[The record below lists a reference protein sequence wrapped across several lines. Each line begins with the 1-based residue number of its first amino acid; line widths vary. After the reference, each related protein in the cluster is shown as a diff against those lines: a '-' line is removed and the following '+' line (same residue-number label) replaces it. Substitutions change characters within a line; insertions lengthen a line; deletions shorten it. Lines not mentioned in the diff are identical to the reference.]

1 MPEQSAH
8 QQIGIDKTDQQNYN
22 DQKGEKYEYNRQ
34 RCSGLL
40 RGRQRVQ

>member
-1 MPEQSAH
+1 MSEQLVH
-8 QQIGIDKTDQQNYN
+8 QQIGTDKTDQQKFY
-22 DQKGEKYEYNRQ
+22 DQKGERYENNRQ